1 MLILLTN
8 DDGIF
13 SPGLAAIRRELETLG
28 ELYVVAPAAEQ
39 SGVSQSLTF
48 RTPLIVKDVFINDER
63 WGWGVE
69 GSPADCVKVGV
80 NAICPRKPDIVV
92 SGINWGQNCGTNILY
107 SGTLG
112 AAFDGG
118 VFGIPSFALSVEDT
132 PHPQFARAAAIAK
145 NLIVQILEKIA
156 ENPSGFDA
164 CGNPVADVYNIN
176 MSTESLEVENPPIF
190 IAPMDTTPYG
200 TQLES
205 RTDTFGRRYY
215 WFVPNPR
222 PRRPEC
228 LTDMNLL
235 RQNQIVVTP
244 LHLDRTNHARCDQM
258 RGWNLQADTSDHSEK
273 TKISVPDLPQW
284 SMRTQRSENKS

>member
-1 MLILLTN
+1 MRILLTN

-13 SPGLAAIRRELETLG
+13 SPGLAAIRHELETLG
-28 ELYVVAPAAEQ
+28 EVYVVAPAVEQ

-48 RTPLIVKDVFINDER
+48 RTPLIVKDVFIDDQR

-69 GSPADCVKVGV
+69 GSPADCVKIGV
-80 NAICPRKPDIVV
+80 NAICPQKPDLIV

-132 PHPQFARAAAIAK
+132 PNPHFARAATIAK
-145 NLIVQILEKIA
+145 NLIVQILAKIA
-156 ENPSGFDA
+156 ENPSGFDV
-164 CGNPVADVYNIN
+164 CGNPVADIYNIN
-176 MSTESLEVENPPIF
+176 MPTESLEVENPPIF

-205 RTDTFGRRYY
+205 RMDTFGRRYY

-228 LTDMNLL
+228 LTDMNVL

-244 LHLDRTNHARCDQM
+244 LHLDRTNHLRCEEM
-258 RGWNLQADTSDHSEK
+258 RTWDLQAETSYPQENAENS
-273 TKISVPDLPQW
+273 IPVPPLW
-284 SMRTQRSENKS
+284 YMRTQRADT